1 MARSRLM
8 AAGDRPDRGRPGGQ
22 RPRVFNSR
30 PSPVTAGPRMLRSRP
45 LSALLMPVLLAGLM
59 LLAACEGY
67 KDDIAAVQGA
77 ESATGLTNA
86 ELVEEIA
93 GARGTFDWS
102 AEPYVE
108 GKDEIVL
115 VEARIEKTDNRGDDH
130 VIQLLWV
137 HNRQSGKVESED
149 VVIDGRSRGLL
160 AGSLDLLLLQLE

>member
-1 MARSRLM
+1 MAEKGLSGGCASPSGKKLFPRMPHPFHSSRLF
-8 AAGDRPDRGRPGGQ
+8 R
-22 RPRVFNSR
+22 
-30 PSPVTAGPRMLRSRP
+30 
-45 LSALLMPVLLAGLM
+45 PVLLAPLLLAGLL

-67 KDDIAAVQGA
+67 KGDIAAVQGA

-102 AEPYVE
+102 AGPYVE

-115 VEARIEKTDNRGDDH
+115 VEARIEKTDNRGEDH

-137 HNRQSGKVESED
+137 HNRQSGKVSSED
-149 VVIDGRSRGLL
+149 VVIDGQSRGLL
-160 AGSLDLLLLQLE
+160 AGAMDLMLLQLE